1 MASESPLALG
11 GPSHEQLPMPNP
23 YTQAQEAMAAAESEP
38 DAAGA
43 SEVRESLARGNG
55 ARSTT
60 SSEREGPQ
68 RESSSSR
75 AAPAGEEPPPPYS
88 ETLGTISNEE
98 EDWGTQATVA
108 DDGRVNIRID
118 QRNRRLSNLLVPALR
133 NQAALAANEPSP
145 PPYIPPML
153 AGGYGRNPP
162 PPMNVV
168 IHVVGSRGDVQP
180 FVALGKVL
188 KDIYHHRVR
197 LATHPVFKGF
207 VEENGLEFFS
217 IGGDPAEL
225 MAFMVKN
232 PGLMPGMETLKNG
245 DVGKRRK
252 GIAEIIDGCWRSC
265 IEVGDGFGPDAVD
278 ATEAWVNSG
287 GNDPGVSTGT
297 GKPFVADAI
306 IANPPSFA
314 HVHCAEKLGIPLHM
328 MFTMPW
334 SPTQAF
340 PHPLAN
346 IQRSNAETGVANY
359 MSYNLVDILTWQ
371 GLGDIINKFRTRTLN
386 LEYLSTFSAMGLLAR
401 LRVPYTYCWSPALI
415 PKPKDW
421 GHHISVA
428 GFFFLS
434 LASNYTPDPDLAA
447 FLDAGPPPVYIG
459 FGSIVVDDPNA
470 MTTMIFEAIKKLG
483 IRALVSK
490 GWGGLGAD
498 ELGIP
503 EGVFMLGNVPHDWL
517 FKRVSCVVH
526 HGGAGTT
533 AAGIACGKPTVV
545 VPFFGDQPFWG
556 AMVAK
561 AGAGPLPVPY
571 KHLTAD
577 KLAESIQEALKPSS
591 KDRAEELAAKI
602 SRERGCDVGASR
614 FHQHLDVES
623 LRCSIL
629 PNRVAVW
636 RLRKTQVRLSAL
648 AAVVL
653 ANEGVITFADLKLY
667 RPNEFDPESGPWDP
681 VTGIA
686 GAVTSTIS
694 SVMMGVADMPLT
706 HMKSSSCGSKS
717 RSHSR
722 KPSHS
727 TSSEQ
732 RPHRELLAEGGSHRR
747 SLSAS
752 SKMSDSSIASIETP
766 QISITDENDDTS
778 SVYTSSKGAD
788 PEKKKKKSVRHGL
801 QALVDH
807 SAFQA
812 QTERG
817 ESISAGSSASDPRT
831 RTSDCQF
838 TVDSAVQTGRS
849 VGRIAEAGMKVPM
862 EVMMGLSKG
871 FHNIPRLYGDE
882 PRKVEKVTGFS
893 SGLKVAGRE
902 FGQGLYEGFTGLVTE
917 PYKGAK
923 EDGVGGFVKGIGKGM
938 VGIAMKPQAAA
949 FALPAY
955 TMKGIYMEARKHSGS
970 SVQNYIIAARIA
982 QGWEDY
988 NNSTADERAYIVG
1001 TFRFVSSHAHKK
1013 KNFSEREKEILQS
1026 VNQKRKAK
1034 AHDHSQRLTN
1044 LFRRS
1049 TTPLSTFDRAET
1061 NGESSRAMTSTP
1073 RSPLTAAPWN
1083 NDSQGSLS
1091 STSQKVPRG
1100 PPAHAATMPPSSPR
1114 VGPAADELGEDE
1126 WDEDALAE
1134 AIRQSVAETSSG
1146 NPEEDELVERAIR
1159 ASLAE
1164 GEVERRVR
1172 RPDDANEEEELRRAL
1187 EASLAAQEVREVAER
1202 QRQQLQEVG
1211 VEGSADDATH
1221 KREMEEALRRSL
1233 QENTWSGNGNGKGRA
1248 DSAAHFETTQNASTT
1263 ATGDISNG
1271 PLPHIQTLPPLQT
1284 QIDNQ
1289 TRREL
1294 SDLPSTAPPSYSFA
1308 AGLGGGGASGGI
1320 SATDTAHHATSGASS
1335 SIWPDDSDDD
1345 FASTESGPT
1354 YTPAMSRV
1362 AHDTSPPSLAH
1373 DDSSNVAVL
1382 DGGEP
1387 DTGAAPTAS
1396 GAINNATDDADE
1408 DAELRRA
1415 IAASEQ
1421 ENRQMEE
1428 QRRRN
1433 EEEEDIVLEYVKK
1446 QSLAEDEWRRQRLG
1460 NGGGASGGSSEAGGA
1475 AAAAAAGEDSGI
1487 GSVSGAGSAA
1497 GDDGASRSSVEQ
1509 GKWTGGEYR
1518 DV

>member
-1 MASESPLALG
+1 MASGSPPPSGA
-11 GPSHEQLPMPNP
+11 SHEHLPMPNP
-23 YTQAQEAMAAAESEP
+23 YTQAQEAMAAAEPEHRPNHAPNAATP
-38 DAAGA
+38 DPEEVHRVLVHAKGDRSATPDSRRGLPRDSSNAA
-43 SEVRESLARGNG
+43 
-55 ARSTT
+55 
-60 SSEREGPQ
+60 
-68 RESSSSR
+68 
-75 AAPAGEEPPPPYS
+75 AAPRGEEPPPPYS
-88 ETLGTISNEE
+88 ETLGTVSNEQ

-118 QRNRRLSNLLVPALR
+118 QRNRRLSNLLIPALR
-133 NQAALAANEPSP
+133 NQAVLAANEPSP
-145 PPYIPPML
+145 PPYIPPTL
-153 AGGYGRNPP
+153 AGERGRNPP

-188 KDIYHHRVR
+188 KDVYNHRVR

-252 GIAEIIDGCWRSC
+252 GIAEIIEGCWRSC
-265 IEVGDGFGPDAVD
+265 IEVGDGFGVDAVD

-287 GNDPGVSTGT
+287 GNDTGVSSAS

-359 MSYNLVDILTWQ
+359 MSYGLVDILTWQ

-434 LASNYTPDPDLAA
+434 LASNYIPAPDLAA
-447 FLDAGPPPVYIG
+447 FLEAGPPPVYIG

-470 MTTMIFEAIKKLG
+470 MTAMIFEAIKKLG
-483 IRALVSK
+483 VRALVSK

-517 FKRVSCVVH
+517 FKHVSCVVH

-561 AGAGPLPVPY
+561 AGAGPMPTPY

-591 KDRAEELAAKI
+591 RERAEELAAKI

-686 GAVTSTIS
+686 GAVTSTVA
-694 SVMMGVADMPLT
+694 SVMMGVADMPLSS
-706 HMKSSSCGSKS
+706 MKSAASHHGSKS

-722 KPSHS
+722 APS
-727 TSSEQ
+727 TSATSDP
-732 RPHRELLAEGGSHRR
+732 RKSHREMLAEHGPNHRR

-752 SKMSDSSIASIETP
+752 SRVSDSSIASIETP
-766 QISITDENDDTS
+766 QISITDENDDRS
-778 SVYTSSKGAD
+778 SVYTSSKSTGQ
-788 PEKKKKKSVRHGL
+788 EKKKKSVRHGL

-807 SAFQA
+807 SAFHA

-817 ESISAGSSASDPRT
+817 DSPSVGSSASDPRT
-831 RTSDCQF
+831 RTSENQF

-849 VGRIAEAGMKVPM
+849 VGKIAEAGMKVPM

-902 FGQGLYEGFTGLVTE
+902 FGQGLYEGFTGIVTE

-988 NNSTADERAYIVG
+988 NNSTADQRAYIVG
-1001 TFRFVSSHAHKK
+1001 TYRFVSSHAQKK
-1013 KNFSEREKEILQS
+1013 RNFTEREREVLNC

-1034 AHDHSQRLTN
+1034 AHDHHQRLAN
-1044 LFRRS
+1044 LFSRRS
-1049 TTPLSTFDRAET
+1049 TMPASTVDRGEM
-1061 NGESSRAMTSTP
+1061 NGESSRSPASHYQANTP
-1073 RSPLTAAPWN
+1073 RSPLTSAPWTN
-1083 NDSQGSLS
+1083 ESQASLS
-1091 STSQKVPRG
+1091 SRSQVPSNK
-1100 PPAHAATMPPSSPR
+1100 PPAHSSTMPPSSPR
-1114 VGPAADELGEDE
+1114 TGPGGETLGEDE

-1134 AIRQSVAETSSG
+1134 AIRQSVAETSTG

-1159 ASLAE
+1159 ASLAS
-1164 GEVERRVR
+1164 GEVEQRF
-1172 RPDDANEEEELRRAL
+1172 RPDATEDDELRRAL
-1187 EASLAAQEVREVAER
+1187 AASLAAHEEQESAER
-1202 QRQQLQEVG
+1202 QRQQTQEVG
-1211 VEGSADDATH
+1211 VEGSADDAMH

-1233 QENTWSGNGNGKGRA
+1233 QENAGSGMGRDHDQHRTGPA
-1248 DSAAHFETTQNASTT
+1248 DHLRPSQGSSATT
-1263 ATGDISNG
+1263 ALGNNSSS
-1271 PLPHIQTLPPLQT
+1271 PLPPIQTLPPLQT
-1284 QIDNQ
+1284 TISDQARSQ
-1289 TRREL
+1289 SL
-1294 SDLPSTAPPSYSFA
+1294 DLPTTEPPSYQYA
-1308 AGLGGGGASGGI
+1308 AGGNNT
-1320 SATDTAHHATSGASS
+1320 ATTPSASS
-1335 SIWPDDSDDD
+1335 FWPDDSDDD

-1354 YTPAMSRV
+1354 FHQPISSKGPGNNDDWHPEPPPGGHSPAATTTLPYRNN
-1362 AHDTSPPSLAH
+1362 TSNA
-1373 DDSSNVAVL
+1373 
-1382 DGGEP
+1382 
-1387 DTGAAPTAS
+1387 
-1396 GAINNATDDADE
+1396 NATTHPDSHAAATEAGAQGQTDDDE
-1408 DAELRRA
+1408 AEFRRA
-1415 IAASEQ
+1415 IAASEH
-1421 ENRQMEE
+1421 ESRQLEE
-1428 QRRRN
+1428 QRRKDR
-1433 EEEEDIVLEYVKK
+1433 EEEDIVLEYVKR
-1446 QSLAEDEWRRQRLG
+1446 QSLAEDEWRRRQQHQTG
-1460 NGGGASGGSSEAGGA
+1460 EGS
-1475 AAAAAAGEDSGI
+1475 
-1487 GSVSGAGSAA
+1487 GSAA
-1497 GDDGASRSSVEQ
+1497 DSVE
-1509 GKWTGGEYR
+1509 GSSSGAWERTSGSTGESFR

>member
-1 MASESPLALG
+1 MASPSPPPPG
-11 GPSHEQLPMPNP
+11 GSQEHLSVPNP
-23 YTQAQEAMAAAESEP
+23 YTQAQEAMAAAEPEDGPTHAPHSSTPEP
-38 DAAGA
+38 E
-43 SEVRESLARGNG
+43 EVLVHAKGD
-55 ARSTT
+55 RSTPPNDRGGLPRD
-60 SSEREGPQ
+60 SSN
-68 RESSSSR
+68 
-75 AAPAGEEPPPPYS
+75 APATSGGEEAPPSYS
-88 ETLGTISNEE
+88 ETLGTVSNEQ

-108 DDGRVNIRID
+108 DDGRVNIRIE

-133 NQAALAANEPSP
+133 NQAVLAANEPSP
-145 PPYIPPML
+145 PPYIPPTL
-153 AGGYGRNPP
+153 AGERGRNPP

-188 KDIYHHRVR
+188 KDVHNHRVR

-265 IEVGDGFGPDAVD
+265 IEVGDGFGVDAVD

-287 GNDPGVSTGT
+287 GNDPGVSSAA

-359 MSYNLVDILTWQ
+359 MSYGLVDILTWQ

-401 LRVPYTYCWSPALI
+401 LHVPYTYCWSPALI

-470 MTTMIFEAIKKLG
+470 MTSMIFEAIKKLG

-490 GWGGLGAD
+490 GWGGLGAE

-561 AGAGPLPVPY
+561 AGAGPMPTPY
-571 KHLTAD
+571 KNLTSD

-591 KDRAEELAAKI
+591 KDRAEELATKI

-614 FHQHLDVES
+614 FHQHLDIES

-653 ANEGVITFADLKLY
+653 ANEGIITFADLKLY

-681 VTGIA
+681 VTGVA
-686 GAVTSTIS
+686 GAVTSTVA
-694 SVMMGVADMPLT
+694 SVMMGVADMPLSS
-706 HMKSSSCGSKS
+706 MKSAASHGSKS

-722 KPSHS
+722 APS
-727 TSSEQ
+727 TSATSDP
-732 RPHRELLAEGGSHRR
+732 RRSHREVLAVENGPSHRR

-752 SKMSDSSIASIETP
+752 SRVSDSSIASVETP
-766 QISITDENDDTS
+766 QISITDENDERS
-778 SVYTSSKGAD
+778 SVYTSSKSTG
-788 PEKKKKKSVRHGL
+788 PEKKKKSVRHGL

-807 SAFQA
+807 SAFHA

-817 ESISAGSSASDPRT
+817 DSPSVGSSASDPRT
-831 RTSDCQF
+831 RTSDCQQF

-849 VGRIAEAGMKVPM
+849 VGKIAEAGMKVPM

-871 FHNIPRLYGDE
+871 FHNIPRLYGDQ

-902 FGQGLYEGFTGLVTE
+902 FGQGLYEGFTGILTE

-988 NNSTADERAYIVG
+988 NNSSPDQRAYIVG
-1001 TFRFVSSHAHKK
+1001 TYRFVSSHAQKK
-1013 KNFSEREKEILQS
+1013 KNFGEREKEVLNSIH
-1026 VNQKRKAK
+1026 QKRKAK
-1034 AHDHSQRLTN
+1034 AHDHHQKMIN
-1044 LFRRS
+1044 LFSRRS
-1049 TTPLSTFDRAET
+1049 TMPASTFDHGEM
-1061 NGESSRAMTSTP
+1061 NGESSHASISHYQSNNP
-1073 RSPLTAAPWN
+1073 RSPLTAAPWTN
-1083 NDSQGSLS
+1083 ESQAALS
-1091 STSQKVPRG
+1091 SQSQVPPDG
-1100 PPAHAATMPPSSPR
+1100 PPVHSSTMPPSSPR
-1114 VGPAADELGEDE
+1114 TGHGAEELGENE

-1159 ASLAE
+1159 ASLAA
-1164 GEVERRVR
+1164 GEQRYH
-1172 RPDDANEEEELRRAL
+1172 PDDGAEDDELRRAL
-1187 EASLAAQEVREVAER
+1187 AASLAAHEEEESAER
-1202 QRQQLQEVG
+1202 QRHQTQEVG
-1211 VEGSADDATH
+1211 VEGSADDAMH

-1233 QENTWSGNGNGKGRA
+1233 EN
-1248 DSAAHFETTQNASTT
+1248 NAGPTT
-1263 ATGDISNG
+1263 ALGNNSSS
-1271 PLPHIQTLPPLQT
+1271 PLPPIQTLPPLQT
-1284 QIDNQ
+1284 TIDDQARNQ
-1289 TRREL
+1289 SL
-1294 SDLPSTAPPSYSFA
+1294 DLPATAPPSYQYA
-1308 AGLGGGGASGGI
+1308 AGGSSGGNNT
-1320 SATDTAHHATSGASS
+1320 ATTPSVSS
-1335 SIWPDDSDDD
+1335 FWPDDSDDD
-1345 FASTESGPT
+1345 FASIESGPT
-1354 YTPAMSRV
+1354 YQPVTTTTLPYRDNNSSASAISHPDAHGV
-1362 AHDTSPPSLAH
+1362 ATETGGQEQNNTIADGA
-1373 DDSSNVAVL
+1373 DD
-1382 DGGEP
+1382 E
-1387 DTGAAPTAS
+1387 AS
-1396 GAINNATDDADE
+1396 E

-1415 IAASEQ
+1415 IAASEH
-1421 ENRQMEE
+1421 ESRQQEE
-1428 QRRRN
+1428 QRRKDR
-1433 EEEEDIVLEYVKK
+1433 EEEDIVLEYVKR
-1446 QSLAEDEWRRQRLG
+1446 QSLAEQEWRARQRT
-1460 NGGGASGGSSEAGGA
+1460 SGEGS
-1475 AAAAAAGEDSGI
+1475 
-1487 GSVSGAGSAA
+1487 GSAA
-1497 GDDGASRSSVEQ
+1497 DSVE
-1509 GKWTGGEYR
+1509 GSSSGAERYGSTGGGSFR

>member
-1 MASESPLALG
+1 
-11 GPSHEQLPMPNP
+11 
-23 YTQAQEAMAAAESEP
+23 
-38 DAAGA
+38 
-43 SEVRESLARGNG
+43 
-55 ARSTT
+55 
-60 SSEREGPQ
+60 
-68 RESSSSR
+68 
-75 AAPAGEEPPPPYS
+75 APAGEEPPPPYS

-778 SVYTSSKGAD
+778 S
-788 PEKKKKKSVRHGL
+788 
-801 QALVDH
+801 ALVDH

-1202 QRQQLQEVG
+1202 QRQQLQEV
-1211 VEGSADDATH
+1211 
-1221 KREMEEALRRSL
+1221 
-1233 QENTWSGNGNGKGRA
+1233 
-1248 DSAAHFETTQNASTT
+1248 
-1263 ATGDISNG
+1263 
-1271 PLPHIQTLPPLQT
+1271 
-1284 QIDNQ
+1284 
-1289 TRREL
+1289 
-1294 SDLPSTAPPSYSFA
+1294 